1 MSSILKIS
9 QNAVKTST
17 NQIFRKTM
25 EKFQLEYYKK
35 IAIITKGNGFNE
47 NTTNGN
53 NNRTFILLGTVDTI
67 LSSPIFEGLRRK
79 SKNPYNLRALKSLS
93 GVGWVL
99 HIIHNGMT
107 TASYVKEVD
116 FTLTIYTRSK

>member
-1 MSSILKIS
+1 MFLIQPTTITIEDFLSLLKSASPKTITLAMSSILKIS

-17 NQIFRKTM
+17 NQIFGKTM
-25 EKFQLEYYKK
+25 EKLQLEYYKN
-35 IAIITKGNGFNE
+35 IAIITKGDGFNE

-79 SKNPYNLRALKSLS
+79 SKNPYNLQA
-93 GVGWVL
+93 
-99 HIIHNGMT
+99 
-107 TASYVKEVD
+107 
-116 FTLTIYTRSK
+116 

>member
-1 MSSILKIS
+1 
-9 QNAVKTST
+9 
-17 NQIFRKTM
+17 M
-25 EKFQLEYYKK
+25 EKLQLEYYKN

-79 SKNPYNLRALKSLS
+79 SKNPYNLQALKSQAPVDRKLS
-93 GVGWVL
+93 GSS
-99 HIIHNGMT
+99 
-107 TASYVKEVD
+107 ASARHGT
-116 FTLTIYTRSK
+116 FNF

>member
-1 MSSILKIS
+1 MSSIPKIS
-9 QNAVKTST
+9 QNAVKIST

-53 NNRTFILLGTVDTI
+53 NNRTFILLGTYTDDGGYIQWIQYCQV
-67 LSSPIFEGLRRK
+67 LYLR
-79 SKNPYNLRALKSLS
+79 
-93 GVGWVL
+93 V
-99 HIIHNGMT
+99 
-107 TASYVKEVD
+107 
-116 FTLTIYTRSK
+116 